1 MSIWERRAHFI
12 DNLKE
17 EGPFYWQFERA
28 DTILL
33 GNFRRRLVEFLIMS
47 KTMLAFGWSFILWS
61 KLYLEDC
68 SSTSSY
74 FWFGRSK
81 PYMFVLSS

>member
-1 MSIWERRAHFI
+1 MSIWERRAYFI

-28 DTILL
+28 GTILL
-33 GNFRRRLVEFLIMS
+33 GKFRRRLVEFLIMS

-61 KLYLEDC
+61 KLYLEGW
-68 SSTSSY
+68 SSRSSY
-74 FWFGRSK
+74 FIG
-81 PYMFVLSS
+81 VA